1 MKGKGWKEHLA
12 RGQIEVAG
20 SSWSLLHLR
29 PISHRLK
36 IPGLADRGMGE
47 VALAVEY
54 SSHCVS
60 YGPKQG
66 TELDFEHMG
75 HDHLLIDHR
84 GIRRAFCPW
93 SSQAVSSVAFDYC
106 FVA

>member
-29 PISHRLK
+29 PISHQLK

-60 YGPKQG
+60 
-66 TELDFEHMG
+66 
-75 HDHLLIDHR
+75 
-84 GIRRAFCPW
+84 
-93 SSQAVSSVAFDYC
+93 
-106 FVA
+106 